1 MDCIYE
7 AEPDKPVQMIGD
19 DRREIKKEIKQMGT
33 IQALTPKDITLLFVN
48 CRVVRSHPIDS
59 VHYDREVNNTITK

>member
-19 DRREIKKEIKQMGT
+19 DGREIKKEIKQMGT
-33 IQALTPKDITLLFVN
+33 IQTLTPKDITLQPYSLQ
-48 CRVVRSHPIDS
+48 II
-59 VHYDREVNNTITK
+59 E